1 MFEIGLATVMK
12 EVIGLDPL
20 TLKPSGQ
27 EGHFSKVRAALVTV
41 EQQGNA
47 TLHAHILLWVEE
59 VKEATS
65 NIQQRISD
73 SVLQQ

>member
-1 MFEIGLATVMK
+1 MFEIGLETATK

-20 TLKPSGQ
+20 TPKPSGQ
-27 EGHFSKVRAALVTV
+27 EGHFRKVQVAIVTV

-65 NIQQRISD
+65 NIQQLISD